1 MTSIEIRVLAPAGIE
16 DYHAH
21 LLRLDASHRRAC
33 FANEADDRGIDGH
46 CLKLLGRQAIMIGG
60 YVVIPAGT
68 PAVGEVTWVTGRGVF
83 GKSGKMNIAIHY
95 IDLNGRHIPVEGT
108 FRQDGEGNTVATL
121 VGTAIVPVAGLFITG
136 RSAVIPAGRQLTVR
150 LVSNLPVIL
159 PPGATVTPAPVQL
172 VRPAL
177 APAAPLKI
185 GFAQTGAESAWRTA
199 NSESMKAEAAKR
211 GIDLKFS
218 DGQGRQENQIRALRS
233 FIAQRVDA
241 IVLAPLVETGWDPVL
256 RDAKRAGI
264 PVIITDRSIQTA
276 DESLYAC
283 FIGSDFFEEG
293 RMAAEW
299 LAKKTGGKGRIV
311 ELQGTPG
318 SAPANDRRKAF
329 AEGIAKYPGLQ
340 VIDSQSGDF
349 RRTGGKE
356 VMEAFLKKH
365 GKTIDIVYAHND
377 DMALGAIQA
386 IEEAGLKPGTDIVI
400 VSIDA
405 VREGVQAVAD
415 GRINCTVECNPLFG
429 PKVYDTVAAVL
440 AGKKVER
447 KSYNKDE
454 LFDATNAATALPKRQ
469 Y

>member
-1 MTSIEIRVLAPAGIE
+1 MKPISQSKMLLVSLALA
-16 DYHAH
+16 A
-21 LLRLDASHRRAC
+21 
-33 FANEADDRGIDGH
+33 
-46 CLKLLGRQAIMIGG
+46 
-60 YVVIPAGT
+60 
-68 PAVGEVTWVTGRGVF
+68 
-83 GKSGKMNIAIHY
+83 
-95 IDLNGRHIPVEGT
+95 
-108 FRQDGEGNTVATL
+108 ATL
-121 VGTAIVPVAGLFITG
+121 AA
-136 RSAVIPAGRQLTVR
+136 
-150 LVSNLPVIL
+150 
-159 PPGATVTPAPVQL
+159 
-172 VRPAL
+172 
-177 APAAPLKI
+177 AAPLKI

-218 DGQGRQENQIRALRS
+218 DGQGKQENQIRALRS
-233 FIAQRVDA
+233 FIAQKVDA

-276 DESLYAC
+276 DETLYAC
-283 FIGSDFFEEG
+283 FLGSDFLEEG

-329 AEGIAKYPGLQ
+329 AEGIAKHPDLKI
-340 VIDSQSGDF
+340 IDSQSGDF

-365 GKTIDIVYAHND
+365 GKNIDILYAHND
-377 DMALGAIQA
+377 DMALGAVQA
-386 IEEAGLKPGTDIVI
+386 IEEAGLKPGKDIII

-405 VREGVQAVAD
+405 IREGVQAVVD
-415 GRINCTVECNPLFG
+415 GKINCVVECNPLFG
-429 PKVYDTVAAVL
+429 PKVYDTVAQVL
-440 AGKKVER
+440 AKKTVPR
-447 KSYNKDE
+447 KAFNKDE
-454 LFDATNAATALPKRQ
+454 LFDATNAAAALPTRQ

>member
-1 MTSIEIRVLAPAGIE
+1 
-16 DYHAH
+16 
-21 LLRLDASHRRAC
+21 
-33 FANEADDRGIDGH
+33 
-46 CLKLLGRQAIMIGG
+46 
-60 YVVIPAGT
+60 
-68 PAVGEVTWVTGRGVF
+68 
-83 GKSGKMNIAIHY
+83 
-95 IDLNGRHIPVEGT
+95 
-108 FRQDGEGNTVATL
+108 
-121 VGTAIVPVAGLFITG
+121 
-136 RSAVIPAGRQLTVR
+136 
-150 LVSNLPVIL
+150 
-159 PPGATVTPAPVQL
+159 
-172 VRPAL
+172 
-177 APAAPLKI
+177 
-185 GFAQTGAESAWRTA
+185 
-199 NSESMKAEAAKR
+199 MKAEAARR

-233 FIAQRVDA
+233 FVTQHVDA

-256 RDAKRAGI
+256 REAKRAGI

-283 FIGSDFFEEG
+283 FIGSDFIAEG

-299 LAKKTGGKGRIV
+299 LAKKVNGQGRIV

-329 AEGIAKYPGLQ
+329 AEGLAKFPGLRI
-340 VIDSQSGDF
+340 IDSQSGDF

-365 GKTIDIVYAHND
+365 GRGIDIVYAHND

-386 IEEAGLKPGTDIVI
+386 IEEAGLKPGPDIII

-429 PKVYDTVAAVL
+429 PKVYDTVARVL
-440 AGKKVER
+440 AGEKVER
-447 KSYNKDE
+447 KAYNHDE
-454 LFDATNAATALPKRQ
+454 LFDATNAAAALPTRQ